1 MSEAA
6 DHAASL
12 EPGHGHVDLFGMA
25 TLDRVGGGLEYE
37 HGLTH
42 NLAAF
47 AQGWLTKD
55 RDDSGWRTNA
65 GVVSGL
71 RWHW

>member
-1 MSEAA
+1 
-6 DHAASL
+6 
-12 EPGHGHVDLFGMA
+12 MA

-42 NLAAF
+42 NLSAF

-65 GVVSGL
+65 GVQSGL
-71 RWHW
+71 RWRW